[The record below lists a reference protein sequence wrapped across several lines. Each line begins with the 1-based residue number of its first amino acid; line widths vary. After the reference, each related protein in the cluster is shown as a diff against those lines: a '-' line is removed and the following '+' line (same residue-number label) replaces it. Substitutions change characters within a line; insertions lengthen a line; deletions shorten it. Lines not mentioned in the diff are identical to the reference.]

1 MNSTDIQQLRKASLD
16 ALAAKLRNGRGDLLE
31 HLIAAIARIPQG
43 SSGDA
48 SIIPYRY
55 ERSTDRCE
63 ETFDIYGPDEESPLV
78 SIRTWDA
85 EAQAEEAARRITA
98 ILNTREEQ
106 QSTRGGVRP

>member
-16 ALAAKLRNGRGDLLE
+16 ALAAKLRNGRGELLE
-31 HLIAAIARIPQG
+31 YLIAAIARIPQG
-43 SSGDA
+43 DA
-48 SIIPYRY
+48 SIVPYRY

-98 ILNTREEQ
+98 ILNTQEGT

>member
-16 ALAAKLRNGRGDLLE
+16 ALAAKLRNSESDLLE
-31 HLIAAIARIPQG
+31 YLIAAIARIPRG
-43 SSGDA
+43 RSGDA
-48 SIIPYRY
+48 SISTYRY

-85 EAQAEEAARRITA
+85 EVQAEEAARRITA
-98 ILNTREEQ
+98 ILNTREGE